1 MSAALWSRRR
11 RESFLQLCHELG
23 AAMSMRNCVMGLG
36 LSLAIT
42 LLTAGA
48 ARAAE
53 NYEMDGMHSGV
64 TFKISHVGLSWVFGR
79 FNDLSGN
86 FTIDPSNPAGDSFAM
101 TIKTES
107 IDTNNRK
114 RDEHLSSPDF
124 FNVKQFPAIA
134 FQSTAVK
141 PGQDGYQVTGDL
153 TMHGVTKPVTFTLK
167 GGKAAEFPKGV
178 RRTGFATQLALKRS
192 DFGIDKFA
200 DMLGDDVYIEVS
212 FEGTLK

>member
-1 MSAALWSRRR
+1 
-11 RESFLQLCHELG
+11 
-23 AAMSMRNCVMGLG
+23 MGLG
-36 LSLAIT
+36 VSLAIT

-79 FNDLSGN
+79 FDDLSGN
-86 FTIDPSNPAGDSFAM
+86 FTLDPSNPAGDSFAM

-134 FQSTAVK
+134 FQSTSVK
-141 PGQDGYQVTGDL
+141 PSQDGYQVTGDL

-167 GGKAAEFPKGV
+167 GGKTAELPKGV
-178 RRTGFATQLALKRS
+178 RRTGFATQLAIKRS
-192 DFGIDKFA
+192 DFGIDKFT
-200 DMLGDDVYIEVS
+200 DMLGDDVYIEVG
-212 FEGTLK
+212 FEGILK

>member
-1 MSAALWSRRR
+1 
-11 RESFLQLCHELG
+11 
-23 AAMSMRNCVMGLG
+23 
-36 LSLAIT
+36 
-42 LLTAGA
+42 
-48 ARAAE
+48 
-53 NYEMDGMHSGV
+53 MDGMHSGV

-79 FNDLSGN
+79 FDDLSGN

-114 RDEHLSSPDF
+114 RDDHLSSPDF

-141 PGQDGYQVTGDL
+141 PSQDGYQVTGDL
-153 TMHGVTKPVTFTLK
+153 TLK

>member
-1 MSAALWSRRR
+1 
-11 RESFLQLCHELG
+11 
-23 AAMSMRNCVMGLG
+23 MGLG

-64 TFKISHVGLSWVFGR
+64 TFKISHVGLSWIFGR

-141 PGQDGYQVTGDL
+141 PSQDGYQVTGDL
-153 TMHGVTKPVTFTLK
+153 TMHGAQRGQGRGIPQGRATDRLRHT
-167 GGKAAEFPKGV
+167 ACAQAV
-178 RRTGFATQLALKRS
+178 RLRHRQVHGHARGRRVYRS
-192 DFGIDKFA
+192 ELRGHF
-200 DMLGDDVYIEVS
+200 EVVRPCPIRR
-212 FEGTLK
+212 